1 MAARWKATA
10 MRDDAG
16 TSKASAPFDFRRELV
31 AMLPHLRNFAR
42 SLARNPARAD
52 DLVQDC
58 LVKALANVH
67 RFDPATHLRPW
78 LFTILRNTFY
88 SDLRKGRREVE
99 DVDGAHAAR
108 LSDLPRQN
116 GKLDFEDFKVAFA
129 QLPLEQREAL
139 TLVGAS
145 GCSYVEAA
153 EVCGCAVGTIKSR
166 VNRGRRRLDALMNG
180 APDGDDADS
189 EPPPSDGMVRAW

>member
-1 MAARWKATA
+1 MHDIAQTPAAPVA
-10 MRDDAG
+10 
-16 TSKASAPFDFRRELV
+16 FDFKRDLV

-58 LVKALANVH
+58 IVKALANIH
-67 RFDPATHLRPW
+67 RFDPETRLRPW

-88 SDLRKGRREVE
+88 SDIRKRRREVE
-99 DVDGAHAAR
+99 DVDGAYAAR
-108 LSDLPRQN
+108 LSDPPRQN

-129 QLPLEQREAL
+129 KLPLEQREAL

-145 GCSYVEAA
+145 GCSYIEAA
-153 EVCGCAVGTIKSR
+153 SVCGCAVGTIKSR
-166 VNRGRRRLDALMNG
+166 VNRGRRRLQAVFDGNDA
-180 APDGDDADS
+180 PEGDDSDS
-189 EPPPSDGMVRAW
+189 GRQSGEPVARVW

>member
-1 MAARWKATA
+1 MHDIAQTPAAPVA
-10 MRDDAG
+10 
-16 TSKASAPFDFRRELV
+16 FDFKRDLV

-58 LVKALANVH
+58 IVKALANIH
-67 RFDPATHLRPW
+67 RFDPETRLRPW

-88 SDLRKGRREVE
+88 SDIRKRRREVE
-99 DVDGAHAAR
+99 DVDGAYAAR
-108 LSDLPRQN
+108 LSDPPRQN

-129 QLPLEQREAL
+129 KLPLEQREAL

-145 GCSYVEAA
+145 GCSYIEAA
-153 EVCGCAVGTIKSR
+153 GVCGCAVGTIKSR
-166 VNRGRRRLDALMNG
+166 VNRGRRRLQAVFDGSDA
-180 APDGDDADS
+180 PEGDDSDS
-189 EPPPSDGMVRAW
+189 GRQSGEPVARVW

>member
-1 MAARWKATA
+1 MHDIAQTPAVPVAFNFK
-10 MRDDAG
+10 RD
-16 TSKASAPFDFRRELV
+16 LV

-58 LVKALANVH
+58 IVKALANIH
-67 RFDPATHLRPW
+67 RFDPETRLRPW

-88 SDLRKGRREVE
+88 SDIRKRRREVE
-99 DVDGAHAAR
+99 DVDGAYAAR
-108 LSDLPRQN
+108 LSDPPRQN

-129 QLPLEQREAL
+129 TLPAEQREAL

-166 VNRGRRRLDALMNG
+166 VNRGRRRLQTLF
-180 APDGDDADS
+180 DGDAAPEDEDAES
-189 EPPPSDGMVRAW
+189 ARRSGEPLARAW

>member
-1 MAARWKATA
+1 MHDIAQTPAVPVAFNFK
-10 MRDDAG
+10 RD
-16 TSKASAPFDFRRELV
+16 LV

-58 LVKALANVH
+58 IVKALANIH
-67 RFDPATHLRPW
+67 RFDPDTRLRPW

-88 SDLRKGRREVE
+88 SDIRKRRREVE
-99 DVDGAHAAR
+99 DVDGAYAAR
-108 LSDLPRQN
+108 LSDPPRQN

-129 QLPLEQREAL
+129 TLPAEQREAL

-166 VNRGRRRLDALMNG
+166 VNRGRRRLQTLF
-180 APDGDDADS
+180 DGDAAPEDEDAES
-189 EPPPSDGMVRAW
+189 ARRSGEPLARAW